1 MGCALEHPHT
11 HAACHTHAH
20 TQTHS
25 RWGAAKRSTLK
36 THFTVRAVGV
46 TCVKVGRNLVRK
58 WLKLSPK
65 LGTTCSLRLAVAA
78 DAICQQLVDSLVNWE
93 GEERERER
101 QTYWNFYW
109 LNSQRHTSFS
119 GYVGYVGH
127 AGRRKSYYGSNMP
140 QLATLLTL
148 LQQMSNKFPTTT
160 TAEVAATATVAATT
174 AAAATDDSGNNGRE
188 IRQQAFS
195 KIFTVWKL

>member
-1 MGCALEHPHT
+1 MRT
-11 HAACHTHAH
+11 RKS
-20 TQTHS
+20 THS
-25 RWGAAKRSTLK
+25 CRMPHARTHKYTLAMGRSEAFNFKDTFYSSRCRRDMCQGWAQPCEKVIETEPKTWHNLQLATRSGSWCNMPTTRWQFG
-36 THFTVRAVGV
+36 
-46 TCVKVGRNLVRK
+46 
-58 WLKLSPK
+58 KL
-65 LGTTCSLRLAVAA
+65 RR
-78 DAICQQLVDSLVNWE
+78 
-93 GEERERER
+93 EREREKDR
-101 QTYWNFYW
+101 RIGIFIGLTRRDTHP
-109 LNSQRHTSFS
+109 SQDT
-119 GYVGYVGH
+119 YVGYVGH

-160 TAEVAATATVAATT
+160 TSEVAATATVAATT